1 MPQVAANY
9 KANKHKGLQIAIVIG
24 EDYSYKAPTLAF
36 CKNYAKQY
44 DLPLERTFIDSGPT
58 YGGWETTFTY
68 IDPYTDANG
77 GFALPWA
84 AVLDL
89 DDMEYLYTSSTDPYF
104 NTAPAIWEAMQ
115 D

>member
-9 KANKHKGLQIAIVIG
+9 KANKSKGLRISIVIG

-36 CKNYAKQY
+36 CQNYAKQFG
-44 DLPLERTFIDSGPT
+44 LPPERTFIDSGPQ
-58 YGGWETTFTY
+58 GGWETLFTHV
-68 IDPYTDANG
+68 DPYVGPNG
-77 GFALPWA
+77 EFALPWS

-89 DDMEYLYTSSTDPYF
+89 DDMEYLYNSSGDPYF
-104 NTAPAIWEAMQ
+104 NVAAALYEAMK